1 MTRAE
6 GRLRA
11 SSTLRTFGGPVAR
24 FPVVFVNVLARSVI
38 LALCL
43 TPLGAAPPM
52 QSAEFARFVGT
63 YLDDF
68 ARRHPSIAAGN
79 GLHAHDAKLDDF
91 SATSI
96 TAEIAALKRDA
107 ARLHTFDAARLTPDE
122 RVDQRILL

>member
-1 MTRAE
+1 MA
-6 GRLRA
+6 
-11 SSTLRTFGGPVAR
+11 PVHL
-24 FPVVFVNVLARSVI
+24 LARSVV

-52 QSAEFARFVGT
+52 QSAELARFVDT

-79 GLHAHDAKLDDF
+79 GLHAHDDGLDDF
-91 SATSI
+91 SAAAI

-107 ARLHTFDAARLTPDE
+107 ARLRAFDAGRLTPDE
-122 RVDQRILL
+122 RVD